1 MSVLVCLAEAVP
13 GLIYLWL
20 RLRFSACSHVDYM
33 ALLFQK
39 TLLVADLNFLLT
51 QTHPTLCV
59 CVWQPVTFF
68 FVVLFYKVCFLHPF
82 PESQLSAA
90 NHTTPQCTSASPRP
104 CPAMTCLALV
114 CLGLAAVWSWSE
126 EEIDEERE
134 GDKLNLMYAVIKC
147 RLGKRT
153 LNTAQAVIIT

>member
-1 MSVLVCLAEAVP
+1 MGKVGGSGSLAIVDEPVFYLSPSAPAVSVLVCLAEAVP

-59 CVWQPVTFF
+59 CVAASHFF
-68 FVVLFYKVCFLHPF
+68 FCCFVLQGVLPPPISRIAAFC
-82 PESQLSAA
+82 SQSHDTTVHLSQ
-90 NHTTPQCTSASPRP
+90 PSAVSSYDMPGSGMPRP
-104 CPAMTCLALV
+104 
-114 CLGLAAVWSWSE
+114 G
-126 EEIDEERE
+126 
-134 GDKLNLMYAVIKC
+134 C
-147 RLGKRT
+147 RLELVRRGNR
-153 LNTAQAVIIT
+153 